1 MKELVSF
8 SNPAPGAYSP
18 EKTAPLGEK
27 KAPAYSMGA
36 RTRLRKKDVTPAPNN
51 YTLATHVGE
60 APKYSMTGRS
70 KIGGFAEDLAKAP
83 GAGTYSVP
91 APDAVDR
98 KAPAYTMQGRT
109 FMPSDQT
116 KKPGPGAHSPENVT
130 ATLRRAPAYSL
141 GGKHSEFI
149 TPLIIDVAD

>member
-1 MKELVSF
+1 MTCLH
-8 SNPAPGAYSP
+8 A
-18 EKTAPLGEK
+18 LL
-27 KAPAYSMGA
+27 A
-36 RTRLRKKDVTPAPNN
+36 R
-51 YTLATHVGE
+51 
-60 APKYSMTGRS
+60 GRS
-70 KIGGFAEDLAKAP
+70 LLSALSTCVSELMYPSNCTLDLAKAP